1 MTRDDYLAARRDEQR
16 HIPPRA
22 LDRVARYFPDLTRE
36 MGVRG
41 HAADQESLIPAL
53 KDDLDRFVLKGI
65 TPPRRG
71 DAPGAPARSRRVPF

>member
-22 LDRVARYFPDLTRE
+22 LDR
-36 MGVRG
+36 
-41 HAADQESLIPAL
+41 
-53 KDDLDRFVLKGI
+53 FVLKGI
-65 TPPRRG
+65 TPPRRS